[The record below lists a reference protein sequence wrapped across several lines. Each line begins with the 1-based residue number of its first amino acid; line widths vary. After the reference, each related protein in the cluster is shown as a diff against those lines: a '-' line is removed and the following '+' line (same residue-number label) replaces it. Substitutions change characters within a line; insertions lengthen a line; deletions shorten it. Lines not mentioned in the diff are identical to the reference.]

1 MKEYEKINDKIVSID
16 DFEAL
21 ANAMMKAYSEEPQN
35 EKWTKD
41 KVERRIVS
49 IMSNY
54 EAFGLASIYKNEII
68 GAVLGFAD
76 SYEAEDFF
84 V

>member
-21 ANAMMKAYSEEPQN
+21 ANAMMKAHSEEPQN

-54 EAFGLASIYKNEII
+54 EAFGLASIYENEII
-68 GAVLGFAD
+68 GAVLGFVD
-76 SYEAEDFF
+76 SYGAEDFF

>member
-1 MKEYEKINDKIVSID
+1 M
-16 DFEAL
+16 
-21 ANAMMKAYSEEPQN
+21 
-35 EKWTKD
+35 
-41 KVERRIVS
+41 ERRIVS

-54 EAFGLASIYKNEII
+54 EAFGLASIYENEII

-76 SYEAEDFF
+76 SYGAEDFF